1 MGIEQGDDRAFY
13 LLGEQIGR
21 MTEELIAQREAHFAL
36 VEKFSQQ
43 SALLA
48 KLTERIDAHNRLIE
62 ERKNTDHSRIGALE
76 ASHAI
81 LADKVGALERWKW
94 KIVGITAGL
103 LLSLE
108 AMEKLI
114 AWITST

>member
-1 MGIEQGDDRAFY
+1 MTEHKDDRAFY
-13 LLGEQIGR
+13 LLGENINR

-62 ERKNTDHSRIGALE
+62 ERKSIDHSRIGALE
-76 ASHAI
+76 ASHSM
-81 LADKVGALERWKW
+81 LSDRVEKLERWKW
-94 KIVGITAGL
+94 KLVGITAGL
-103 LLSLE
+103 LLSIE
-108 AMEKLI
+108 AVEKAM

>member
-1 MGIEQGDDRAFY
+1 MAEHQDDRAFY
-13 LLGEQIGR
+13 LLGEQINR

-62 ERKNTDHSRIGALE
+62 ERKNTDHSRILALE
-76 ASHAI
+76 TSHSI
-81 LADKVGALERWKW
+81 LADKVNTLERWKW
-94 KIVGITAGL
+94 KLVGITAGL
-103 LLSLE
+103 LLSIE
-108 AMEKLI
+108 AAAKLVS
-114 AWITST
+114 WITST

>member
-1 MGIEQGDDRAFY
+1 MGIEQGNDRAFY

-62 ERKNTDHSRIGALE
+62 ERKSTDHSRIAALE
-76 ASHAI
+76 TSHSM
-81 LADKVGALERWKW
+81 LSERMDRQERWKW

-103 LLSLE
+103 LLS
-108 AMEKLI
+108 MEVVGKVL
-114 AWITST
+114 AWLTV